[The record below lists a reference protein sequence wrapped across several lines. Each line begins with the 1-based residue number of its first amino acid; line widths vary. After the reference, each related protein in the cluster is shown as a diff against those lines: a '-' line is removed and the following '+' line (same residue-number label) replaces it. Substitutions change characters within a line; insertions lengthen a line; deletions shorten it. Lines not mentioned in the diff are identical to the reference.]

1 MERKALW
8 RECDTVPEAGINRYK
23 RELKKTIYKMKILIT
38 GVHGFVGSNLVEA
51 LKKEHT
57 IYGLDII
64 SPQKDGVIKTFSWDD
79 LENVGSRFLDEPS
92 GKAERK
98 VQGSS
103 PETCNVKPETD
114 SLAELASVDAIIHL
128 AGKAHDTKN
137 QSATDVYFKVN
148 AGLTQKIFDWFL
160 AQPSCKKFI
169 QFSTVKSAADRVEG
183 EYLTEECIPTPI
195 GPYGESKIA
204 AENYII
210 EKFAPEALKRPFHN
224 FTDED
229 AAVDGKKVY
238 IMRPCM
244 IHGPGNKGNL
254 NLLYGVVS
262 KGMPWPLGAFEN
274 RRSFTSIGN
283 LQEVIKG
290 LLTKDAPSG
299 IYHMGDDEALST
311 NELIEV
317 ICSALGKKAHIWRI
331 PRGLMNGVARV
342 GDWLHLPLN
351 SLRMQKLTENYV
363 VSNAKIKAA
372 LGMTAMPVRAVDGL
386 RGTIE
391 SFAGK

>member
-1 MERKALW
+1 MN
-8 RECDTVPEAGINRYK
+8 IN
-23 RELKKTIYKMKILIT
+23 
-38 GVHGFVGSNLVEA
+38 
-51 LKKEHT
+51 
-57 IYGLDII
+57 
-64 SPQKDGVIKTFSWDD
+64 
-79 LENVGSRFLDEPS
+79 
-92 GKAERK
+92 
-98 VQGSS
+98 
-103 PETCNVKPETD
+103 C
-114 SLAELASVDAIIHL
+114 
-128 AGKAHDTKN
+128 
-137 QSATDVYFKVN
+137 
-148 AGLTQKIFDWFL
+148 GLTQKIFDWYL
-160 AQPSCKKFI
+160 AYPTAKKFI

-183 EYLTEECIPTPI
+183 EFLTEDCIPTPI

-229 AAVDGKKVY
+229 AVVDGKKVY

-262 KGMPWPLGAFEN
+262 KGIPWPLGAFEN

-299 IYHMGDDEALST
+299 IYNMGDDEALST

-317 ICSALGKKAHIWRI
+317 ICSALGKKVHIWKLSKS
-331 PRGLMNGVARV
+331 LMTSVAKL
-342 GDWLHLPLN
+342 GGMLHLPLN
-351 SLRMQKLTENYV
+351 PERLQKLTENYV
-363 VSNAKIKAA
+363 SSNAKIKKA
-372 LGMTAMPVRAVDGL
+372 LGVDKMPVDARTGL
-386 RGTIE
+386 QRTLE
-391 SFAGK
+391 SLKD